1 MSEGRA
7 KGPSLTALQHKW
19 RELTV
24 PAVRCR
30 DPARAKPMLGVWQL
44 AQRPRMDRRNQ
55 RPLNSDLDREAASPS
70 VALWQRG
77 FVSPKLPAAAAA
89 QSPQQKT
96 RRGVPP
102 GHGRILLDR
111 AFSIR
116 DSGNTSQG
124 QKALDPAAL
133 MTARRTI
140 GQPHRAV
147 HPPLFDSRSPPSD
160 HPPAC

>member
-1 MSEGRA
+1 YRTATQMARTNGPRRPLAGSGSGEADPWRVTAGA
-7 KGPSLTALQHKW
+7 AVTDGPSQT
-19 RELTV
+19 
-24 PAVRCR
+24 
-30 DPARAKPMLGVWQL
+30 DPRF
-44 AQRPRMDRRNQ
+44 

-116 DSGNTSQG
+116 DSGNRSQG

-140 GQPHRAV
+140 EQPHSAV
-147 HPPLFDSRSPPSD
+147 HPPLFDSRSP
-160 HPPAC
+160 